1 MAVNIELIGG
11 IVGMVLT
18 LLILSYLFFGDNPL
32 YRLALYILIGGTVG
46 YALAVA
52 TVTVLL
58 PELFAL
64 NEGNAVELA
73 LPVIL
78 GILLL
83 FKAFPRLATVGNF
96 STAFLV
102 GVGAAVAIVGALLGT
117 IFPQATAAGSIL
129 EWQSPL
135 EAMVGIVVAL
145 GTALS
150 LVAFTFTV
158 RRPQQGPQAQSIVTT
173 LLNIASRLGRIFL
186 IAAFGATFAGALIAS
201 FSIFIGRINILVD
214 GVLMLLQ
221 LFLG

>member
-1 MAVNIELIGG
+1 MTVSMEFIGV

-52 TVTVLL
+52 VVTVLL
-58 PELFAL
+58 PELFVL

-78 GILLL
+78 GVLLL

-135 EAMVGIVVAL
+135 EAVMGIIVAV

-150 LVAFTFTV
+150 LVAFTFTT
-158 RRPQQGPQAQSIVTT
+158 RRPQEGPQAQSMGAV

-186 IAAFGATFAGALIAS
+186 IVAFGATFAGALIAS
-201 FSIFIGRINILVD
+201 FSIFIGRINMLTE

-221 LFLG
+221 FFLG